1 MSLKHISNILIVIFF
16 TKDPDTVKISLMR
29 YSLSHQVTSNP
40 KMMMDNCC
48 FCERRTSKTYK
59 TQEQVPRTF
68 LNISNKTYLKC
79 QCKTDYIGRTGQ
91 TLEARIRQYLK
102 SNIHNGL
109 VENFRRCVNTTG
121 SEMSEHLQKTAM

>member
-68 LNISNKTYLKC
+68 LNISNKKYLKC
-79 QCKTDYIGRTGQ
+79 QCKTDYIGTTGQ

-121 SEMSEHLQKTAM
+121 SEMAEHLQKTAM